1 MVVDGNSLMFR
12 AFYALPPLT
21 TSEGV
26 ATNAIHGFLNMLIR
40 ILTDE
45 EPTHVAVA
53 FDMKGPTFRHEEY
66 GEYKAGRKPTPDEL
80 NDQLEIIQDLLA
92 AMGVR
97 VVTKQGYEADDLLGT
112 LAARAREEDVHV
124 LLVTGDKDALQ
135 LVDTGVEA
143 LITKRGITRIE
154 RYDRER
160 IEDEMGIPP
169 ERLVDVKGLMGDA
182 SDNIPGVPGVG
193 EKTALK
199 LIAQFGSLEGVLE
212 NIGGVRGPKLKE
224 LLAKYSQQACMSKR
238 LGEIDR
244 RVDVDVALE
253 DLRFAWPSAERIQD
267 AFIRLELRSIYR
279 RIAAK
284 SPENGG
290 EGKPL
295 PALAAKEVEVR
306 DFDMLQSVVEA
317 ARLSGKIAFT
327 LRPELTLAS
336 GGAMYYRIA
345 NTHTLFE
352 PGMDQLQVMTTLRLL
367 IEDPA
372 IEMVVYDLKSVLHAL
387 ESWEIPLKGRCFDV
401 MVAAYL
407 LDPAQGGAAPEAL
420 AERYLGET
428 AGHAAAVYALG
439 AAMEE
444 KLEAEGMAE
453 LFHEVEMPL
462 VRVLYDMETLGFCVD
477 TGMLA
482 ALDAEYAARLNALT
496 GEIYALCG
504 REFNI
509 NSPRQ
514 LGEVLFDVLGL
525 PSSKKTK
532 TGYSTDIEVLE
543 GLASEHAAVPLIIE
557 YRRVQKLK
565 TTYTEGLLRAADPVT
580 KRVHTSFKQTATATG
595 RISSAEPNLQ
605 NIPVKTEMGRELR
618 KAFVPGGHGQLLV
631 GADYSQI
638 ELRVLAHTSGDE
650 VLIDA
655 FNSGQDIHARTAAEV
670 FNTPIAEVTPRMRSS
685 AKAVNFGIVYGIS
698 DFGLAR
704 NLGIPR
710 KQAGE
715 YIERYLERYTGVRA
729 YMEEIVERGKR
740 DGYVTTLMGRRRYLP
755 ELKSPNYNVRSFGKR
770 VALNT
775 PIQGTAADII
785 KVAMVRA
792 DEALRER
799 RLLSRVVLQVHDE
812 LVLEAPKDESRVAAA
827 LLKEAMENVIRL
839 SVPLVA
845 DVRVGA
851 TWYDA
856 K

>member
-1 MVVDGNSLMFR
+1 M
-12 AFYALPPLT
+12 
-21 TSEGV
+21 
-26 ATNAIHGFLNMLIR
+26 
-40 ILTDE
+40 
-45 EPTHVAVA
+45 
-53 FDMKGPTFRHEEY
+53 
-66 GEYKAGRKPTPDEL
+66 
-80 NDQLEIIQDLLA
+80 
-92 AMGVR
+92 R

-112 LAARAREEDVHV
+112 LAARARKKRTFTSACDR
-124 LLVTGDKDALQ
+124 DKDALQ

-154 RYDRER
+154 RYDHER

-169 ERLVDVKGLMGDA
+169 ASLIDVKGLMGDA

-267 AFIRLELRSIYR
+267 AFMRLELRSIYR

-290 EGKPL
+290 EEKPL
-295 PALAAKEVEVR
+295 PAFAAKEVEVR
-306 DFDMLQSVVEA
+306 DFDMLQSVVET

-525 PSSKKTK
+525 PSGRKTK

-638 ELRVLAHTSGDE
+638 ELRLLSHIADDKE
-650 VLIDA
+650 MQKA
-655 FNSGQDIHARTAAEV
+655 FLDGVDIHTVTASEAMNV
-670 FNTPIAEVTPRMRSS
+670 PIDQVTPQMRSS
-685 AKAVNFGIVYGIS
+685 AKAVNFGIIYGIS
-698 DFGLAR
+698 EFSLAQDIGVTR
-704 NLGIPR
+704 A
-710 KQAGE
+710 QAKA
-715 YIERYLERYTGVRA
+715 YMDAYFDHYQGVRR
-729 YMEEIVERGKR
+729 YMKQVISEAKEN
-740 DGYVTTLMGRRRYLP
+740 GYAETLMHRRRYLP
-755 ELKSPNYNVRSFGKR
+755 ELQSSNYNTRSFGER
-770 VALNT
+770 VALNM
-775 PIQGTAADII
+775 PIQGTAADLI
-785 KVAMVRA
+785 KLSMVRVF
-792 DEALRER
+792 DALQKQYPTA
-799 RLLSRVVLQVHDE
+799 RLVLQVHDE
-812 LVLEAPKDESRVAAA
+812 LIVECDQEDGPGVLQ
-827 LLKEAMENVIRL
+827 LLKHEMEGVWTLCIPL
-839 SVPLVA
+839 SV
-845 DVRVGA
+845 DGGVRVGA